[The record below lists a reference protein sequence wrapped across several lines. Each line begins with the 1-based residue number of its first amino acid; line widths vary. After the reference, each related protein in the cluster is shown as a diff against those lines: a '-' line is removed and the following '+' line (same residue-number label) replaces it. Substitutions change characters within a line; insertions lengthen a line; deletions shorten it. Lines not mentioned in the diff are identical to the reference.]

1 MATQQVAS
9 LKDLRVIL
17 LTLGKKGNWRGWTV
31 ESTTAGKGCDE
42 LTMEVGA
49 GAFFERGFA
58 VYTQNAKIEELGM
71 PKSFFRNGP
80 YNRMVAEG
88 MWGGLMLKARY
99 KRYRHIGFSV
109 TGSLANNDAR
119 YPKGSKPG
127 TVYITVGTRIGFTYR
142 YKTRKIRII
151 ETGKRGNGKKQ
162 VLIPVFILMI
172 RMMLDETYGETF
184 HARNAKQLFAFIRE
198 RHSKP
203 ARS

>member
-1 MATQQVAS
+1 MKQQMAS

-17 LTLGKKGNWRGWTV
+17 LALGKQGNWRAWSA
-31 ESTTAGKGCDE
+31 ESTTAGKGSDH
-42 LTMEVGA
+42 LTMEVGG

-58 VYTQNAKIEELGM
+58 VYTLNSKLEELGM
-71 PKSFFRNGP
+71 PKSFFRIGP

-88 MWGGLMLKARY
+88 MWGGLMLKAKY
-99 KRYRHIGFSV
+99 KKYRHIGFSV
-109 TGSLANNDAR
+109 TGSLASSDSR

-127 TVYITVGTRIGFTYR
+127 TVFITVGTRIGFTYR
-142 YKTRKIRII
+142 YITRKIRII

-172 RMMLDETYGETF
+172 RMMLDETIGETF
-184 HARNAKQLFAFIRE
+184 RARNAKELFAFIQA
-198 RHSKP
+198 RHNKP